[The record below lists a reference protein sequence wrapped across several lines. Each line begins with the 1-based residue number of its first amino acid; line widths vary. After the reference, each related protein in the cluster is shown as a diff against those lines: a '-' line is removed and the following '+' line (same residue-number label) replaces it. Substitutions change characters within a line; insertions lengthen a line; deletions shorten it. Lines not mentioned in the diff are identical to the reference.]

1 MKTLH
6 NNIPSLIER
15 DDMPLTSNADNSSNT
30 GISPFMVIADDIDYT
45 ASGSDCDCACAQAL
59 PSRSFADMPDDALVQ
74 RHPQQHAL
82 TLRDGYS
89 VAFVPSISRV
99 ALVNDATLDLL
110 QRFQSPLPLAAAGSA
125 TLAAAQQLLQLGLL
139 QFAGHVDAPPAPADE
154 LVAWLHVT
162 NACNLRCTYCYVD
175 KTDEAMSAETA
186 FAAVDAVLRSAQRH
200 GYVRVL
206 LKYAGGEASL
216 NLALVEQMHRY
227 AQSQAEQ
234 AGIMLR
240 GVVLSNGVGLTRHKL
255 GRIRD
260 LGLRLMISL
269 DGPEAFHNAQRPTI
283 HGQGTYKAT
292 IASIER
298 AHELGIELTISVTI
312 TGASVAGLPD
322 VLPWLLE
329 RGIHFTLNFYR
340 ENDCSANFST
350 LKIEER
356 ALIDGMRAAY
366 RVIEANLPRYSLL
379 GCLLDRANLGAAH
392 SRTCAVGDNY
402 LVIDQVGN
410 VAKCQMEIAK
420 PVTTIWASDPL
431 NIIRLDAT
439 GVQNVPVDQKEGCR
453 DCEWRYWCTGG
464 CAIATYRATG
474 RYDIRSPNCEIYKA
488 LYPDVLRLEGL
499 RLLRYHSQ
507 Y

>member
-1 MKTLH
+1 
-6 NNIPSLIER
+6 
-15 DDMPLTSNADNSSNT
+15 
-30 GISPFMVIADDIDYT
+30 
-45 ASGSDCDCACAQAL
+45 
-59 PSRSFADMPDDALVQ
+59 
-74 RHPQQHAL
+74 
-82 TLRDGYS
+82 
-89 VAFVPSISRV
+89 
-99 ALVNDATLDLL
+99 
-110 QRFQSPLPLAAAGSA
+110 
-125 TLAAAQQLLQLGLL
+125 
-139 QFAGHVDAPPAPADE
+139 
-154 LVAWLHVT
+154 
-162 NACNLRCTYCYVD
+162 
-175 KTDEAMSAETA
+175 
-186 FAAVDAVLRSAQRH
+186 
-200 GYVRVL
+200 
-206 LKYAGGEASL
+206 
-216 NLALVEQMHRY
+216 
-227 AQSQAEQ
+227 QSQAEQ